1 MLQRVLRLYPA
12 IHEYFARHLSYRAL
26 FPMEGQAVLELVSI
40 LDDPA
45 RINKQIQGGRH
56 AFVGQAINDFAIL
69 HAALEDPVQEIWCL
83 QPWDGPK
90 KEVSASTLQ
99 PHVRLVLT
107 ELVKQMEKRGL
118 GRATTAAERINL
130 VLDPRLKSCCEAI
143 CLNGGEQLQQTVRDD
158 MSAQFLTFDGS
169 VRPRPA
175 GAAGAEWGA
184 AGADG
189 PFAPSSAPSPA
200 GAAAGQ
206 TGADGGAADPATV
219 PTPAPARPDRLARIR
234 AKTSQLIARP
244 STISSASQTRTDA
257 GLREGSEYMAEAAL
271 ISNSEF
277 DLLEYW
283 RARAVDGLDASGKV
297 VAPARWPH
305 VDLVARVFA
314 GIDTTSCQA
323 ERNFSPLNWL

>member
-1 MLQRVLRLYPA
+1 M
-12 IHEYFARHLSYRAL
+12 
-26 FPMEGQAVLELVSI
+26 LELVSN

-45 RINKQIQGGRH
+45 RINKHIQGGRH

-69 HAALEDPVQEIWCL
+69 HAALEDPVQEIRCL

-130 VLDPRLKSCCEAI
+130 VLDPRLKSCCEAV

-175 GAAGAEWGA
+175 GAAGAGGGA

-200 GAAAGQ
+200 GGAAAGQ
-206 TGADGGAADPATV
+206 TGADGGAEDPATV

-234 AKTSQLIARP
+234 AKKNQLVARP
-244 STISSASQTRTDA
+244 STIPSASKTRTDA
-257 GLREGSEYMAEAAL
+257 
-271 ISNSEF
+271 
-277 DLLEYW
+277 DLLLEFWLSLVLLFITMFVRTLTGKGKGRSGCGRLAIDKMYKHLPGISF
-283 RARAVDGLDASGKV
+283 RLFGGGLGDNACRFLFRDCV
-297 VAPARWPH
+297 
-305 VDLVARVFA
+305 
-314 GIDTTSCQA
+314 
-323 ERNFSPLNWL
+323 